1 MAHEALTKAMD
12 WGRNHHPWKYQ
23 FDENIL
29 REEGYDQET
38 INALKKKGFVYEPG
52 QRVRAQLIGAKA
64 IAALFGHPEPVRL
77 IQELLDIEP
86 AIDEATKIVAAEV
99 KMQTGESFETYSQLQ
114 PDVAAHNRTRS
125 RFLNAEFN
133 ALARMLGKKSMLA
146 TAAKEY
152 AANKIDEMN
161 VSDVL
166 PYVYVQNEKRCAK
179 MAEKFYRQGKFDH
192 CLEAKRGQ
200 IVNFEMARAALS
212 LQEEFEKTVRRTK
225 RSIKSKS
232 LYKPYQSLLM
242 AIAESHGVASRR
254 GKANP
259 LDQGKIDEILKDLES
274 DGTPVEGIQN
284 ALSDH
289 TSYKDMTVKQARDLF
304 AILRELEAVARNRET
319 VNLLK
324 EKARIADIVAEGN
337 AKLDEAA
344 AAQKIETNQAL
355 EVPKTP
361 WNKTK
366 DVLERF
372 FVGHMKIATY
382 CRIFDRNQD
391 NGFFWNLFIRSAN
404 ERANFENAQREQLT
418 KQLADILIPVFG
430 HRGMFTQGKVRIGN
444 KIMSKG
450 ERFAAALNMGN
461 ESNLKRLIKGD
472 PDQWTD
478 ENIKRLQQSLTS
490 KDWEAVQKIWDLFE
504 SLRPM
509 IAEKQKRVYG
519 EEPLWI
525 DPMLQSIQTADGKID
540 LNGGYY
546 PVVYDRRYSNRADR
560 QNDVAQTAQAM
571 RGAFQSATTVRS
583 FTKQRV
589 EDPDIGPLRLD
600 LTGLYNGLNDV
611 IHDLAWHEWLIETRR
626 VLNGVNGD
634 NTGLR
639 QTIKEHYGYHVAKA
653 FEQWREGIAQ
663 GDRIPSD
670 SYGKPILRAVA
681 GNVGVAS
688 MGFSAM
694 SAIVQLTGIGY
705 TIPRCGTMNVMAAL
719 TSFMTHPVNARK
731 TINALSPMMASRAR
745 TMNRQIAEVKNRLE
759 SGHINPLQRYAYSM
773 LIAVQSVV
781 DSVTWLASYRKA
793 MKMQS
798 VLDSENPDVTA
809 AAIAD
814 QDVIDTQ
821 SSGNISDLSAV
832 ERSDILE
839 PFTVFYSFMNTAL
852 NQAYSIYKGEE
863 NRAAAYSKLLF
874 MGVMMPVAE
883 KLIRDALTADD
894 GSDDDDDLDEKVQ
907 SLLLTTAGA
916 ITEYHLGM
924 FVGLRELSSIV
935 GDRVAGEHAFNYG
948 GPAGTRGIGAMATM
962 VQRVNDPFSSG
973 FVNAAVDVGG
983 ALLGLPSTQIKKTI
997 KGIRAIENDDVE
1009 GIDAMKAPIFGYSG
1023 RIQ

>member
-1 MAHEALTKAMD
+1 M
-12 WGRNHHPWKYQ
+12 P
-23 FDENIL
+23 
-29 REEGYDQET
+29 
-38 INALKKKGFVYEPG
+38 
-52 QRVRAQLIGAKA
+52 
-64 IAALFGHPEPVRL
+64 
-77 IQELLDIEP
+77 
-86 AIDEATKIVAAEV
+86 
-99 KMQTGESFETYSQLQ
+99 
-114 PDVAAHNRTRS
+114 
-125 RFLNAEFN
+125 
-133 ALARMLGKKSMLA
+133 
-146 TAAKEY
+146 
-152 AANKIDEMN
+152 
-161 VSDVL
+161 
-166 PYVYVQNEKRCAK
+166 
-179 MAEKFYRQGKFDH
+179 
-192 CLEAKRGQ
+192 
-200 IVNFEMARAALS
+200 
-212 LQEEFEKTVRRTK
+212 
-225 RSIKSKS
+225 
-232 LYKPYQSLLM
+232 
-242 AIAESHGVASRR
+242 
-254 GKANP
+254 
-259 LDQGKIDEILKDLES
+259 
-274 DGTPVEGIQN
+274 
-284 ALSDH
+284 
-289 TSYKDMTVKQARDLF
+289 
-304 AILRELEAVARNRET
+304 
-319 VNLLK
+319 
-324 EKARIADIVAEGN
+324 
-337 AKLDEAA
+337 
-344 AAQKIETNQAL
+344 
-355 EVPKTP
+355 
-361 WNKTK
+361 
-366 DVLERF
+366 
-372 FVGHMKIATY
+372 
-382 CRIFDRNQD
+382 
-391 NGFFWNLFIRSAN
+391 
-404 ERANFENAQREQLT
+404 
-418 KQLADILIPVFG
+418 
-430 HRGMFTQGKVRIGN
+430 
-444 KIMSKG
+444 
-450 ERFAAALNMGN
+450 
-461 ESNLKRLIKGD
+461 
-472 PDQWTD
+472 
-478 ENIKRLQQSLTS
+478 
-490 KDWEAVQKIWDLFE
+490 
-504 SLRPM
+504 
-509 IAEKQKRVYG
+509 
-519 EEPLWI
+519 
-525 DPMLQSIQTADGKID
+525 QSIQTADGKID

-546 PVVYDRRYSNRADR
+546 PVVYDPRSSNRADR

-705 TIPRCGTMNVMAAL
+705 AIPRCGAMNVMAAL

-935 GDRVAGEHAFNYG
+935 GDCVAGEHAFNYG